1 MTRNKG
7 KLHTVIVLLAAV
19 LCMTAFSTVAYAG
32 GGDYYDSELPPEST
46 ATEETEPAASEPSPA
61 VEPGT
66 PFTEDGIAL
75 TRDLLFDKA
84 TNKQFITVETRSGH
98 TLYIIIDYDK
108 PADEDGEQYHT
119 YFLNPVDEADLL
131 ALLEDEGGNSP
142 ITCSCTE
149 KCSAGKV
156 NTACPICSTN
166 MSECAGK
173 EAAPADLEPT
183 EPTEEPKNSN
193 VGGILAIVLIVA
205 LGGGAAVWYFKLRKP
220 KADTKGSTELD
231 EFDFDEDDEE
241 ETDNYGDYGA
251 DGNVPLQTDEQEDNE

>member
-7 KLHTVIVLLAAV
+7 KLRTVIVLLAAV

-46 ATEETEPAASEPSPA
+46 ATEETEPAVSEPSPA

-166 MSECAGK
+166 MSECRKRSCPCRAGTDR
-173 EAAPADLEPT
+173 ANRR
-183 EPTEEPKNSN
+183 TEEKQCGRYPCGCLNTC
-193 VGGILAIVLIVA
+193 VGRRRCCVVLQV
-205 LGGGAAVWYFKLRKP
+205 P
-220 KADTKGSTELD
+220 QTESRYQRQHRA
-231 EFDFDEDDEE
+231 E
-241 ETDNYGDYGA
+241 
-251 DGNVPLQTDEQEDNE
+251 

>member
-7 KLHTVIVLLAAV
+7 KLRTVIVLLAAV

-75 TRDLLFDKA
+75 TRDRLFDKA

-142 ITCSCTE
+142 ITCS
-149 KCSAGKV
+149 
-156 NTACPICSTN
+156 
-166 MSECAGK
+166 
-173 EAAPADLEPT
+173 
-183 EPTEEPKNSN
+183 
-193 VGGILAIVLIVA
+193 
-205 LGGGAAVWYFKLRKP
+205 
-220 KADTKGSTELD
+220 
-231 EFDFDEDDEE
+231 
-241 ETDNYGDYGA
+241 
-251 DGNVPLQTDEQEDNE
+251 

>member
-1 MTRNKG
+1 MKNKWRFFAV
-7 KLHTVIVLLAAV
+7 TLAVV
-19 LCMTAFSTVAYAG
+19 LCMTVFSVTAYAG

-166 MSECAGK
+166 MSECTGK
-173 EAAPADLEPT
+173 EAVAEPEPT
-183 EPTEEPKNSN
+183 EPVDEEP
-193 VGGILAIVLIVA
+193 VEDGGFNFMPILILLIA
-205 LGGGAAVWYFKLRKP
+205 GGGGFAVYWFKFRKQKP
-220 KADTKGSTELD
+220 DTKGPDDLD
-231 EFDFDEDDEE
+231 DYDFGDDDEDDEE
-241 ETDNYGDYGA
+241 EYVIEDDQ
-251 DGNVPLQTDEQEDNE
+251 PEETDEA

>member
-7 KLHTVIVLLAAV
+7 KLRTVIVLLAAV

-75 TRDLLFDKA
+75 TRDLLFDKE

-131 ALLEDEGGNSP
+131 ALLED
-142 ITCSCTE
+142 
-149 KCSAGKV
+149 
-156 NTACPICSTN
+156 
-166 MSECAGK
+166 
-173 EAAPADLEPT
+173 
-183 EPTEEPKNSN
+183 
-193 VGGILAIVLIVA
+193 
-205 LGGGAAVWYFKLRKP
+205 AVSYTHLR
-220 KADTKGSTELD
+220 AH
-231 EFDFDEDDEE
+231 
-241 ETDNYGDYGA
+241 ET
-251 DGNVPLQTDEQEDNE
+251 

>member
-7 KLHTVIVLLAAV
+7 KLRTVIVLLAAV

-156 NTACPICSTN
+156 NPLCRRPIPAHAILSRPLPPVRSARPYSGLHRYSARQRCCWKARREHIPLPHLSYRY
-166 MSECAGK
+166 K
-173 EAAPADLEPT
+173 E
-183 EPTEEPKNSN
+183 
-193 VGGILAIVLIVA
+193 
-205 LGGGAAVWYFKLRKP
+205 
-220 KADTKGSTELD
+220 
-231 EFDFDEDDEE
+231 
-241 ETDNYGDYGA
+241 
-251 DGNVPLQTDEQEDNE
+251 

>member
-7 KLHTVIVLLAAV
+7 KLRTVIVLLAAV

-46 ATEETEPAASEPSPA
+46 ATEETEPAASEPSPD

-66 PFTEDGIAL
+66 PFTEGGIAL

-173 EAAPADLEPT
+173 EAAPADPEPT
-183 EPTEEPKNSN
+183 
-193 VGGILAIVLIVA
+193 
-205 LGGGAAVWYFKLRKP
+205 
-220 KADTKGSTELD
+220 
-231 EFDFDEDDEE
+231 
-241 ETDNYGDYGA
+241 
-251 DGNVPLQTDEQEDNE
+251 